1 MPPKK
6 PKKQPPPSNHNPFY
20 NPQGQ
25 GEWYALPLFCNINN
39 FQGKS
44 PKNRRNRHHTAM
56 ITSLETHRGK
66 ANGTPCPC
74 FAASTTFKTSR
85 RENRRNRHHTAII
98 TPLETHRGKAN
109 GTPCPCFVMVACAA
123 MPVPAIR
130 LRCCECAI
138 PGCEGLPASSSA
150 VRRGFA
156 PCFQH
161 RVGLACGL
169 LMSRVKPLAFAQRWP
184 GVSAAAFADRP
195 HGRFFPTANPDRVC
209 RNGRRRL
216 PAGKWGGADPAC
228 V

>member
-1 MPPKK
+1 MSWQGVPPKK

-56 ITSLETHRGK
+56 IT
-66 ANGTPCPC
+66 P
-74 FAASTTFKTSR
+74 FV
-85 RENRRNRHHTAII
+85 
-98 TPLETHRGKAN
+98 THRGKAN